1 MSRLDYT
8 LLGPCLLAIAIDA
21 MGFGLVYPMMS
32 AIFSDPH
39 AGILPADAGAHARNF
54 YLGLGYGIYPLCMF
68 FGSSLMGD
76 LSDRYGRRRI
86 LLLCVLGLAAGYA
99 MMAAGAWHASVA
111 LLLTGRGLTGLMAGC
126 QGIAQA
132 AITDLS
138 TPENKAHNM
147 SIMSLA
153 FSAGVIVGPVLGG
166 VTSDRTISPLFDYG
180 TPFVLVAALSLACAC
195 WTWASYR
202 DSAAPRGDTR
212 IDPLLPLRIIGEAAR
227 QRNVAFLSVVFFL
240 MQVGYGLYLQTIM
253 LLLQAKFGYTS
264 ARLGLFSGVIG
275 LCFVFGLLFV
285 VRRMLRVWRVV
296 DIAKTGL
303 LVAGVGQVLSALFPH
318 EPVLW
323 SLAMVVGCFD
333 MVAYTTMYTAF
344 SDAVSE
350 GRQGWAL
357 GVAGSV
363 MAVAWVVTGALTNLL
378 PVFGEIGL
386 LLIGGAGFL
395 LSFAMMVAYGR
406 TQPGARTAALS

>member
-1 MSRLDYT
+1 MRNAKIIAGLMLASCLVAAPASAAG
-8 LLGPCLLAIAIDA
+8 LLG
-21 MGFGLVYPMMS
+21 G
-32 AIFSDPH
+32 
-39 AGILPADAGAHARNF
+39 
-54 YLGLGYGIYPLCMF
+54 
-68 FGSSLMGD
+68 
-76 LSDRYGRRRI
+76 
-86 LLLCVLGLAAGYA
+86 
-99 MMAAGAWHASVA
+99 
-111 LLLTGRGLTGLMAGC
+111 
-126 QGIAQA
+126 
-132 AITDLS
+132 
-138 TPENKAHNM
+138 
-147 SIMSLA
+147 
-153 FSAGVIVGPVLGG
+153 VLGG

-180 TPFVLVAALSLACAC
+180 TPFVLVAVLSLICAG

-202 DSAAPRGDTR
+202 NTAVPRGDTR
-212 IDPLLPLRIIGEAAR
+212 IDLLLPLRIVREAVS

-253 LLLQAKFGYTS
+253 LLLQTKFGYTS

-275 LCFVFGLLFV
+275 VCFVFGLLFV
-285 VRRMLRVWRVV
+285 VRLMLRVWRVV

-303 LVAGVGQVLSALFPH
+303 LVAGLGQILSALFPH

-323 SLAMVVGCFD
+323 ALAMVVGCFD

-350 GRQGWAL
+350 DRQGWAL

-395 LSFAMMVAYGR
+395 LSFVMMAFYGR
-406 TQPGARTAALS
+406 KQAGGRAALS

>member
-1 MSRLDYT
+1 
-8 LLGPCLLAIAIDA
+8 
-21 MGFGLVYPMMS
+21 MMS

-86 LLLCVLGLAAGYA
+86 LLLCVLGLAAGYG
-99 MMAAGAWHASVA
+99 MMAAGAWRERRAAAGGPRHRAAGRLPGHRAGGDHRPEHAGEQGVQHEHHVA
-111 LLLTGRGLTGLMAGC
+111 RVQRGR
-126 QGIAQA
+126 
-132 AITDLS
+132 DRR
-138 TPENKAHNM
+138 
-147 SIMSLA
+147 
-153 FSAGVIVGPVLGG
+153 PVLGG

-195 WTWASYR
+195 WAWASYR
-202 DSAAPRGDTR
+202 DSAAPRGDAHR
-212 IDPLLPLRIIGEAAR
+212 SAAAAADHREAAR

-240 MQVGYGLYLQTIM
+240 MQVGYGLPADHHAAAAGEIRLHER
-253 LLLQAKFGYTS
+253 A
-264 ARLGLFSGVIG
+264 ARAVQRRDRG
-275 LCFVFGLLFV
+275 CFVFGLLFV

-303 LVAGVGQVLSALFPH
+303 LVAGVGRVLSALFPH

-323 SLAMVVGCFD
+323 ALAMVVGCFD
-333 MVAYTTMYTAF
+333 MVAYTTTYSGVLRCGQRGPAN
-344 SDAVSE
+344 
-350 GRQGWAL
+350 WAL
-357 GVAGSV
+357 GVAGLGDGRRV
-363 MAVAWVVTGALTNLL
+363 GRDGRALNLL

-395 LSFAMMVAYGR
+395 LSFAMMVVYGR